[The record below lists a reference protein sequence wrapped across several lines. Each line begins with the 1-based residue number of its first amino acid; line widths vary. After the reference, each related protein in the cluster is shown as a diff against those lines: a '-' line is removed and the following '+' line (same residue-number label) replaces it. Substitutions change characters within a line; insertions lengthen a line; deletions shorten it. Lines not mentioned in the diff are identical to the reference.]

1 MKTTAG
7 LMLACCV
14 MIGSAA
20 ARDFDLIIRKGTVI
34 DGTGAARRVTD
45 IGIVGDTI
53 VAVGNLAGSKGKTE
67 LAVPGLVVTP
77 GFIDMHAHLDREEG
91 LLSKD
96 VRRRAAQNYVGQ
108 GITSA
113 AINPDGRQPP
123 SLLQERR
130 DMEKA
135 GIGVN
140 VALFNGHN
148 ALRAMVMNKDEER
161 PATKEEIEKMKAILR
176 RGLEQEGSFGLSLG
190 VEYYS
195 GQYATAD
202 ELVDLA
208 SVLPAYGGIYTSHLR
223 SQGISP
229 MWYKPSV
236 HKNIKAPTLEDS
248 LKETIRVAEETG
260 ATTVVTHMKGWG
272 PGYRGEAKK
281 WIEVLQASRN
291 RGAKLFMDVYSFD
304 STGSDGD
311 FVLLPPW
318 SMGGRITARDNIAV
332 DYRANLKSALEKS
345 SSALADLEIDVE
357 HQVALKGGPS
367 SVVVLEYK
375 DPSYVGK
382 TLAELMK
389 LRKMNATELAIALQ
403 NEGDPN
409 KPGGVKMRALSLDE
423 KDVEAYYAQPWAAT
437 STDGWVV
444 LPEEAVGPLKYLGT
458 NRRCFGTYPRRLALI
473 SQEHKVDSLEEAI
486 RKSTSLPAEILNLPD
501 RGRIAPGMKADIVVL
516 DMATLQDNTTVA
528 EPNVYPSGVQH
539 VYVNG
544 VAAVKDGQSAGRHRW
559 RRRAPG
565 CKGCAWTAG
574 TRAEIEAC
582 ACLPGEFCPHF
593 CQMPS

>member
-1 MKTTAG
+1 MKTTTR
-7 LMLACCV
+7 LLLAWCV
-14 MIGSAA
+14 VIGSAT
-20 ARDFDLIIRKGTVI
+20 ARDFDLILRHGTVI
-34 DGTGAARRVTD
+34 DGTGATRRVTD
-45 IGIVGDTI
+45 IGVMGDTI

-67 LAVPGLVVTP
+67 LAVSGLVVTP

-96 VRRRAAQNYVGQ
+96 ARRRAAQNYVAQ

-130 DMEKA
+130 AMETS

-148 ALRAMVMNKDEER
+148 SLRAMVMNRDEER
-161 PATKEEIEKMKAILR
+161 PATKAEIEKMKEILR
-176 RGLEQEGSFGLSLG
+176 RGLEEEGSFGLSLG

-195 GQYATAD
+195 GQYATSD

-236 HKNIKAPTLEDS
+236 HKNIKPPTLEDS
-248 LKETIRVAEETG
+248 LNETIRVAEETG

-281 WIEVLQASRN
+281 WIAVLQAARD
-291 RGAKLFMDVYSFD
+291 RGAKLFIDVYSFD

-318 SMGGRITARDNIAV
+318 ALGGRITARDNIAV
-332 DYRANLKSALEKS
+332 DYRANLKSALEKGS
-345 SSALADLEIDVE
+345 SVLADLERDVE
-357 HQVALKGGPS
+357 HQVALKGGAS
-367 SVVVLEYK
+367 SVIVLDYK
-375 DPSYVGK
+375 DASYVGK
-382 TLAELMK
+382 TLADLMK

-403 NEGDPN
+403 IEGDPT

-437 STDGWVV
+437 STDGWIV
-444 LPEEAVGPLKYLGT
+444 LPEEAVGALKYIGT
-458 NRRCFGTYPRRLALI
+458 NRRCFGTYPRRLAYI
-473 SQEHKVDSLEEAI
+473 SQEQKVDTLEEAV
-486 RKSTSLPAEILNLPD
+486 RKSSALPAEILNLPD
-501 RGRIAPGMKADIVVL
+501 RGRIAPGMKADLVVL
-516 DMATLQDNTTVA
+516 DLAALRDNTTVA

-539 VYVNG
+539 VFVNG
-544 VAAVKDGQSAGRHRW
+544 VAAVKAGQRTLALAGRVLDPVGRPA
-559 RRRAPG
+559 RMNA
-565 CKGCAWTAG
+565 AAG
-574 TRAEIEAC
+574 
-582 ACLPGEFCPHF
+582 G
-593 CQMPS
+593 Q